1 METYSLDKIFSALG
15 HPLRRDIVRRLS
27 RGPATITEIATPF
40 DVSLNAV
47 SKHLK
52 VLEAAGLVERDVQ
65 GREHICRLQAEALT
79 SATQWLD
86 FYRQFWTKR
95 LDAMQNQ
102 LLEEDPDQI

>member
-15 HPLRRDIVRRLS
+15 HPLRRDIVRRLA
-27 RGPATITEIATPF
+27 RGPATVTEIATPF

-65 GREHICRLQAEALT
+65 GREHICRLQAGALA

-86 FYRQFWTKR
+86 FYRDFWTER

-102 LLEEDPDQI
+102 LLEEDRD